1 MIRLVVDANI
11 VLSALIN
18 SRKIKNILIDEKNIG
33 IYAPAYVYFEIVN
46 HYNKVLKYTSL
57 SENEILFIL
66 IKIIPKR
73 IHICGE
79 HTYYDKIGEAFQIAK
94 EFDEKDTPFIALAL
108 KLNMPIWTGDRQMIV
123 HGLRAGGYLALDTP
137 AVEGVLSGKNLEE
150 IKEELKKKIS
160 INSGIFKSKS

>member
-108 KLNMPIWTGDRQMIV
+108 KLNVSIWTGDRQMIV
-123 HGLRAGGYLALDTP
+123 HGLKTGKYLALDTR
-137 AVEGVLSGKNLEE
+137 AVEELIRGASLEKVKDDLKIRYLINL
-150 IKEELKKKIS
+150 
-160 INSGIFKSKS
+160 